1 MSNGINETNS
11 KHIDD
16 YVDFRF
22 QDAAQAIFLK
32 YQSMDMIKP
41 SNGITTTTAT
51 SLHKVRDQQETI
63 INSRAC
69 TIL

>member
-11 KHIDD
+11 KHIND
-16 YVDFRF
+16 YDDFRF

-32 YQSMDMIKP
+32 YQIMGMIKP
-41 SNGITTTTAT
+41 SDGITTTTAT
-51 SLHKVRDQQETI
+51 SVHKVRDRQETTI
-63 INSRAC
+63 SSKAC